1 MRAKAMVVY
10 GLGNCD
16 TCRAARK
23 WLGERGIEYRFHDFA
38 AEGIDA
44 ATVALWLAEHG
55 AETLINRRSRT
66 WRELPEADRDISDPA
81 RAAALAVANPKLVK
95 RPVFDLGARS
105 LVGFGAEA
113 RAAIEARQP

>member
-1 MRAKAMVVY
+1 MADDVTVY

-23 WLGERGIEYRFHDFA
+23 WLDGRGIAYRFHDFA

-44 ATVALWLAEHG
+44 ATVDGWLGEHG

-66 WRELPEADRDISDPA
+66 WREIPEQRRDIADPA
-81 RAAALAVANPKLVK
+81 AAAALVLANPKLVK
-95 RPVFDLGARS
+95 RPVIVSGERS
-105 LVGFGAEA
+105 WVGFGDDVREA
-113 RAAIEARQP
+113 VEGRQA

>member
-1 MRAKAMVVY
+1 MADVVTVY

-23 WLGERGIEYRFHDFA
+23 WLDGRGIAYRFQDFA

-44 ATVALWLAEHG
+44 ATVDGWIGEHG

-66 WRELPEADRDISDPA
+66 WREIPEEKRDISDPA
-81 RAAALAVANPKLVK
+81 AAAALVLANPKLVK
-95 RPVFDLGARS
+95 RPVITLGDRS
-105 LVGFGAEA
+105 WIGFGNDVCEA
-113 RAAIEARQP
+113 VEGRRA

>member
-1 MRAKAMVVY
+1 MADVVTVY

-23 WLGERGIEYRFHDFA
+23 WLDGRGIAYRFQDFA

-44 ATVALWLAEHG
+44 ATVDGWIGEHG

-66 WRELPEADRDISDPA
+66 WREIPEEKRDISDPA
-81 RAAALAVANPKLVK
+81 AAAALVLANPKLVK
-95 RPVFDLGARS
+95 RPVIALGDRS
-105 LVGFGAEA
+105 WIGFGDDVCEA
-113 RAAIEARQP
+113 VEGRQA

>member
-1 MRAKAMVVY
+1 MVVY

-23 WLGERGIEYRFHDFA
+23 WLDEQGIDYRFHDFA
-38 AEGIDA
+38 AEGIGA

-66 WRELPEADRDISDPA
+66 WRELPEAERDISDPA
-81 RAAALAVANPKLVK
+81 SAASLAVAHPKLVK
-95 RPVFDLGARS
+95 RPVFDLGERS
-105 LVGFGAEA
+105 LVGFGADV
-113 RAAIEARQP
+113 RDAIEARRP